1 MTPRGVPST
10 SPTARLFTAGGVKRR
25 CEMTPR
31 GVRALHL
38 RRGGARLGG
47 RAVRGR
53 RRAAPVRAH
62 LLKVVRPGRVEG
74 RPPVLPAPAARRDA
88 QGARSR
94 EIARDRPRLHDA
106 MLKAV
111 GRAAHAHARGARAG
125 AGAAMG
131 GGCVGRCRT
140 PSLPISPPVSPYLG
154 GRVGRCRTRC
164 RRTRAAPRSDS
175 PSRRWEGLG
184 EAGGVELTRDS
195 REIGRESRRWKGSAR
210 RGCASRRV
218 GR

>member
-1 MTPRGVPST
+1 
-10 SPTARLFTAGGVKRR
+10 
-25 CEMTPR
+25 MTPR

-38 RRGGARLGG
+38 RRGGAHLGG
-47 RAVRGR
+47 RAVPGR
-53 RRAAPVRAH
+53 RRPAPVPAH
-62 LLKVVRPGRVEG
+62 LLKVVRPRRVAGISPHISPYVSLYLVAWPRGGSTTCPTRLISPYLPTSLPQSRVRSATCPTRANCTTRCSRREITRD
-74 RPPVLPAPAARRDA
+74 RPRLSEIARRDA
-88 QGARSR
+88 QGGETR
-94 EIARDRPRLHDA
+94 RPRA
-106 MLKAV
+106 
-111 GRAAHAHARGARAG
+111 RAA

-131 GGCVGRCRT
+131 GGC
-140 PSLPISPPVSPYLG
+140 
-154 GRVGRCRTRC
+154 VGRCRTRC